1 VYSETTTPRAVAA
14 VSAAFAHASVSQ
26 VVPLMSYPMVTV
38 ITRLGRVADVS
49 ELGGGGGGRARP
61 HTGRS
66 RSVLTLTS
74 HVLSHAV
81 LHCTYLNVKPP
92 ELSKNVALVDIP
104 GPQKPVCQCGVTV
117 WRQREGEHRNRDAK
131 HQRELEAKFELE
143 GPEVTPK
150 GANPPPPPPR
160 LLTSPAHK
168 PHRSS
173 LDRQVHRRQGWPCS
187 TS

>member
-1 VYSETTTPRAVAA
+1 MQPATSRSTPGALPVPGVTRVQAEYLAGDQVKLEGVLGDHNAQSGGRCVCSVCPRVCVASGAVD
-14 VSAAFAHASVSQ
+14 
-26 VVPLMSYPMVTV
+26 V
-38 ITRLGRVADVS
+38 IPDGNSHNTAGSGCGRLGAGGR
-49 ELGGGGGGRARP
+49 GGGGAGTTT

-131 HQRELEAKFELE
+131 HQRELQAKFE
-143 GPEVTPK
+143 GPGE
-150 GANPPPPPPR
+150 A
-160 LLTSPAHK
+160 
-168 PHRSS
+168 
-173 LDRQVHRRQGWPCS
+173 
-187 TS
+187 